1 MHSPSF
7 WSKQEKGR
15 HANDKN
21 LSIRAKLWL
30 LVASL
35 LVLTLATSITL
46 MLELNSANQ
55 RMASIYN
62 DRVIPMQQLKLIAD
76 AYGIKLV
83 ETTNKVYNQQIL
95 AESGKDTLTQ
105 ARNDAQ
111 AA

>member
-1 MHSPSF
+1 M
-7 WSKQEKGR
+7 Q
-15 HANDKN
+15 AIKN

-62 DRVIPMQQLKLIAD
+62 NRVMPMQQLKLIAD

-83 ETTNKVYNQQIL
+83 ETTN
-95 AESGKDTLTQ
+95 
-105 ARNDAQ
+105 
-111 AA
+111 